1 MRPVARL
8 LPATALLLSFGTG
21 CATSA
26 AAGRDSTTTQTPAQP
41 TTQPKVAKVEVE
53 GNESVPSGVILGRI
67 ATRASNRFLFFGSI
81 ERLDPGA
88 LDEDLR
94 RIESIY
100 ADYGYFA
107 AKATS
112 RVYSAGD
119 DQVDVVFRVVEGRP
133 AIVHSLSILG
143 LEKLPEN
150 VAARALRDPP
160 LREGDRF
167 VDARYLRLKARIV
180 SSLQEQGYATA
191 NAEGTAEIA
200 PEEGSADV
208 VIVVEPGQVY
218 RFGAIEV
225 EGTLLVP
232 EKAVRRA
239 AEVVVEPGDR
249 YSPMALSEAEAEVAS
264 LGVFAS
270 TVAVG
275 GEPDPLTGTVP
286 VELYVSEADFIR
298 IRAGGGVG
306 IEQGFEQIRG
316 IVDFTHL
323 DLFGH
328 LEQFTL
334 RNDLAY
340 RFLFSEA
347 RSGFAGHS
355 VAELIQPDFIGP
367 RIDLSLRADYERQLT
382 LAFTSQSVAARV
394 GTPIRFRRW
403 LYFTPSY
410 NLQRYFDVEVFNPG
424 ELAGVEAARATP
436 LVDCPAGCTFSYLE
450 QRLIADKRSDPL
462 EPRSGWYASLG
473 LQEGGSILGGDF
485 TWIRFVPELRYY
497 APISRRMILATRLQL
512 GILQPL
518 NVSNGCADSAD
529 AYSRQVE
536 CSPIV
541 VRFFGGGA
549 AGFRGVGAG
558 RLSPLRAE
566 QETKKNGKTTTVFV
580 PLGGNSSSLATLE
593 ARWLF
598 ARHWASAFYVDAG
611 NVAAGSTEAF
621 DVSKLLYAVGA
632 GIRYRTPIGPARFDA
647 SYRIPHRHLV
657 VVNDG
662 SQPFE
667 HGLFG
672 WFAFF
677 LSIGEAF

>member
-8 LPATALLLSFGTG
+8 LSSLLLVLGLGSS

-26 AAGRDSTTTQTPAQP
+26 AATRDVPP
-41 TTQPKVAKVEVE
+41 TQPRIAKVEIE
-53 GNESVPSGVILGRI
+53 GNESVPSGLIKGRI
-67 ATRASNRFLFFGSI
+67 ATRASNRFLFFGSV

-88 LDEDLR
+88 LDEDGR

-100 ADYGYFA
+100 ADQGFFA
-107 AKATS
+107 ARATS
-112 RVYSAGD
+112 RVQPSGD
-119 DQVDVVFRVVEGRP
+119 DEVEVVFRVEEGPP
-133 AIVHSLSILG
+133 AIVRSLSVLG
-143 LEKLPEN
+143 LERLPER

-160 LREGDRF
+160 LREGVRF
-167 VDARYLRLKARIV
+167 VDAAYLQMKDRIV

-191 NAEGTAEIA
+191 EAQGTAEIA

-208 VIVVEPGQVY
+208 VIVVEPGDVY
-218 RFGAIEV
+218 RFGEIEV
-225 EGTLLVP
+225 QGNLLVS
-232 EKAVRRA
+232 EGAVRRA
-239 AEVVVEPGDR
+239 AEVVLEPGDR
-249 YSPMALSEAEAEVAS
+249 YSPTALSEAEAEVAA
-264 LGVFAS
+264 LGTFAS

-275 GEPDPLTGTVP
+275 GEPDPRTGTVP
-286 VELYVSEADFIR
+286 VAVYVSEADFMR
-298 IRAGGGVG
+298 VRAGGGLG

-323 DLFGH
+323 DLFGN

-334 RNDLAY
+334 RNDIAY
-340 RFLFSEA
+340 RFLFSES
-347 RSGFAGHS
+347 RSGFAGRS
-355 VAELIQPDFIGP
+355 IAELNQPDFIGP
-367 RIDLSLRADYERQLT
+367 RIDLTLRADYERQLT
-382 LAFTSQSVAARV
+382 LAFTSQSVAGRV
-394 GTPIRFRRW
+394 GAPIRFRRW

-436 LVDCPAGCTFSYLE
+436 LVDCPSGCTFSYLE
-450 QRLIADKRSDPL
+450 QRLIADRRSNPL
-462 EPRSGWYASLG
+462 EPRRGWYASLG

-485 TWIRFVPELRYY
+485 TWIRFVPEVRWY
-497 APISRRMILATRLQL
+497 APLSRTVVFATRLQL

-518 NVSNGCADSAD
+518 DVAGSCAESPDP
-529 AYSRQVE
+529 YSRRVE

-593 ARWLF
+593 ARWFF
-598 ARHWASAFYVDAG
+598 APHWTSAFYVDAG
-611 NVAAGSTEAF
+611 NVAAGPTEAF
-621 DVSKLLYAVGA
+621 DLSRLLYAVGA
-632 GIRYRTPIGPARFDA
+632 GLRYRTPIGPARFDA
-647 SYRIPHRHLV
+647 SYRVPHRHLE

-662 SQPFE
+662 AETFE
-667 HGLFG
+667 SGAFG